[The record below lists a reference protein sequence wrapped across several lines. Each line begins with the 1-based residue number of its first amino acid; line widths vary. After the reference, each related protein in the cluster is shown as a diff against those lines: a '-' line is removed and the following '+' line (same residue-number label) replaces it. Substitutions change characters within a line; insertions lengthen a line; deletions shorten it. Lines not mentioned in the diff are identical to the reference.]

1 VPVWSGFVGGE
12 LTEEAVLS
20 ASELQVAA
28 SGRPVD
34 GVPMP
39 ARIARLPRNK
49 VGYPIPWFVGEQP
62 DGTFDIRIVDPAKH
76 VEAVRSRLC
85 WVCGHP
91 LGAYVAFL
99 VGPMCAI
106 NLISGEPPSH
116 RDCAEYAVRVC
127 PFLAVPGMR
136 RRSRDEDLVWVPAAG
151 EMNERNPGVVLLW
164 VTRWY
169 RPFRASVGN
178 DGVLYELGA
187 PTWTQ
192 WLREGRVAS
201 RVEVLEAMETGLAT
215 VLELCG
221 RDDDPERS
229 RAQVRSRYA
238 QALRSVPA

>member
-1 VPVWSGFVGGE
+1 
-12 LTEEAVLS
+12 
-20 ASELQVAA
+20 
-28 SGRPVD
+28 
-34 GVPMP
+34 
-39 ARIARLPRNK
+39 
-49 VGYPIPWFVGEQP
+49 
-62 DGTFDIRIVDPAKH
+62 
-76 VEAVRSRLC
+76 
-85 WVCGHP
+85 
-91 LGAYVAFL
+91 
-99 VGPMCAI
+99 
-106 NLISGEPPSH
+106 
-116 RDCAEYAVRVC
+116 
-127 PFLAVPGMR
+127 
-136 RRSRDEDLVWVPAAG
+136 
-151 EMNERNPGVVLLW
+151 VLLW